1 MDKLVGMCSKFMN
14 VVASKLCF
22 RSGENEGGKKPT
34 INVTQAIQMNQQ
46 EQDDTREKQLPAT
59 KPHEIL
65 KREIE
70 SLLRQL
76 QVQEKNID
84 YFIRNFEKKFGYED
98 DLNAYNEFIGEVHK
112 FINKAEEKDIEDED
126 DKENL
131 IEFKNSEFYKNLQ
144 KFVQERKKLKK
155 KKDDLKI
162 DGVYLEQK
170 GLKNDGFFQ
179 EVMQRLNNQA
189 QIEKR
194 QFNSNI
200 LKEDP
205 QIKDILSFTTL
216 SIINNKQCQPESYE
230 SSQAQDMLIQD
241 ATEWVKDIELI
252 YIISSK
258 GDQHVYQDINLAQ
271 QQQTQFLETLQKIKE
286 QGQSKNTP
294 QDHSIQ
300 EMNVQN
306 NIISL
311 QHLENHTGNHT
322 SQQLQDQEKVE
333 KDLEQY
339 QNDEFQNSQLS
350 NFQIGEQEEE
360 EEEENEDQNQDD
372 DDYEDLDER
381 EEAQNKLLEVIQNAL
396 ANIEQQKKQLNKLQE
411 KTGIIRRTVWFAKN
425 KRFAASKLQVEINW
439 IDGTIADVANYFEQE
454 FKLQKKIREKYQM
467 IQSQYVLKVVHRA
480 FYQQQI
486 FFGSVTQIQKINN
499 QIRHFILKLLY
510 ITVEIK
516 ETGEHCLRDLIK
528 KRQEEDCNYKDA
540 EVAYIIQIINNALQE
555 AKKLNVYHSNINDG
569 NIYFFPDL
577 KTYKIGDFMFYDFD
591 KDFRKIGNTPQ
602 SRNRISEKVDQN
614 SLIFH
619 APEILKLYKKNV
631 QNYNKQKEEAD
642 NFNRDIKKRQLEF
655 LKSLNKQLDNQ
666 GHFNQHQNQ
675 QTKKILIK
683 IYCNTFILTKSPKT
697 INNFDDVYTI
707 LEDYQDYLTPTQQS
721 LMRKLIADKYDEIK
735 KELES
740 GSIDVFKV
748 IFGQKKKKKSFF
760 LLNQADIYSLGM
772 VAIKMIIKG
781 KLDQIYNNPLKTPKE
796 KFIQI
801 FRIIQ
806 KQKQFIKLI
815 PLLKRMIAFNPD
827 KRFTHQEIESFIQKM
842 RKPPQKPID
851 DLFYD
856 IQNNLS
862 EQQFPIQ
869 LQENL
874 SSEKQKEVIYNLYKV
889 AQGYYDLRS
898 YQKAG
903 KMYKELLNHHEI
915 LTENLQLDRIIQIQ
929 FQLALTYYERRKL
942 ANAKIIFF
950 DQLQLAKEYI
960 EKNELDIRF
969 YRPYY
974 YLAGISFM
982 EEQYDSALKYIEKLQ
997 SLTDSYLNQHY
1008 IWSKCMLQILEAN
1021 ILGDMNN
1028 NLLAVRKLKQ
1038 VYNQAGQWC
1047 LQNNF
1052 NQELYIEIIYCLGI
1066 QYLQSGNYKQSE
1078 LAFKQAIK
1086 TIKDRNNP
1094 FLLQDVILMSMG
1106 YLSVIGFQMNEL
1118 KLLSNYTQKCYDKI
1132 LVYQR
1137 SEGDY
1142 VDTILKWLNR
1152 FGQFLPVLLV
1162 NSEIKQ
1168 LIDILQIGL
1177 SKVQKNLY
1185 HNEIQIYYIMAK
1197 AHYHAGDLNGSIN
1210 VKYLHFIFLVFLQL
1224 QNNQFKKFLDAL
1236 QAYNESSKVLLDYKS
1251 KGQGST
1257 YKTRQQI
1264 IFNKIEN
1271 EKIRKQK
1278 LLDMER
1284 DKFKFRFYHFKIP
1297 QFNLHLVDKAFIAN
1311 IYDWLCYLYFYQN
1324 KLPQSKE
1331 CFLNYQQIMN
1341 QVQTQNEQVKIR
1353 FSFRMGKIFFLYQN
1367 YEMSL
1372 QALAKSLGQLDSIP
1386 KFQLSYTTKQLYSE
1400 IVNLSGLIALILQ
1413 IDDIG
1418 FKRFEEGLSQFENQE
1433 FNNLEKSSPVKSPKS
1448 NLTLS
1453 KQFSESSPRSLSQK
1467 KLEMMK
1473 VKDQEEVTKAD
1484 LVDSQQIKEEEAI
1497 PDIFKDDEEEEEED
1511 DDDESEQSQRGLNQ
1525 NQNQQ
1530 IENEEEIDDAN
1541 AQQTEINIEKNY
1553 RYNLELDIFEKDEL
1567 NQNKLSLQHYL
1578 INNYIDITLN
1588 CIYIGLY
1595 DKALHYIEEGFQR
1608 IFGSQTTKKKKKA
1621 NQIAQIDFRFIL
1633 GYVNALNKNE
1643 WNSLYHFFEC
1653 LNICQSIYEKNVVN
1667 KTQKQRY
1674 AIICTYVSNQFCKL
1688 GIYKEA
1694 FIFQDTTLKII
1705 QNDVEIV
1712 QAQIASICSQL
1723 NKLKQADIAISKA
1736 KKSKYANPQDQ
1747 LIVDCKYA
1755 EIRLKYDQEEA
1766 IKIYQEV
1773 MLSITDPENF
1783 QAISYN
1789 TKAFILKS
1797 IARFVLEVDDQLINI
1812 QKIYVFSQCLNYSFK
1827 FYTICDNQ
1835 EAMIECLV
1843 MFAEMYFNT
1852 CLFEKCLNFIEQLY
1866 NQQSFKIIRQR
1877 VTKMKQYPG
1886 MYENLQNNSDC
1897 ILFSQNM
1904 VFQADII
1911 RLFAKCHYHLNTEY
1925 RREFEAIREQLL
1937 LCKDI
1942 YEICLQSNIEIQ
1954 HFKISIKIF
1963 FISNKQLKI
1972 INDKQD
1978 DTLMYLFAVELQNNE
1993 FTHENLK
2000 NMETELQRIDSFL
2013 KQNIKN
2019 FWFNAED
2026 ITFLDMVRARCK
2038 LGYSSFFRSYTLYQK
2053 FMNNKLN
2060 SIGLSY
2066 HPDLKRKLKSLVEN
2080 DKNPEYL
2087 DFFSQY
2093 FVLLDKRKKTIEH
2106 QKEFISVLFG
2116 DPNHTSQFKHKANEL
2131 QKIIGSSQGG
2141 FINLVSN
2148 QVNQIDS
2155 SQNLKQESFTQIP
2168 DKYLIDNQKE
2178 FIQEAERIIW
2188 ERIQKMT
2195 QDNHPF
2201 KKEIQMLFSL
2211 IGKYKDQFRD

>member
-1 MDKLVGMCSKFMN
+1 
-14 VVASKLCF
+14 
-22 RSGENEGGKKPT
+22 
-34 INVTQAIQMNQQ
+34 MNQQ

-98 DLNAYNEFIGEVHK
+98 DLNAYNEFIGEIHK

-131 IEFKNSEFYKNLQ
+131 IEFKNSDFYKNLQ

-155 KKDDLKI
+155 KKDELKI
-162 DGVYLEQK
+162 DGIYMEQK

-179 EVMQRLNNQA
+179 EVMQRLNNQPH
-189 QIEKR
+189 IEKR

-230 SSQAQDMLIQD
+230 SSQAQDKMIQD

-258 GDQHVYQDINLAQ
+258 GDQHVYQETNLAN
-271 QQQTQFLETLQKIKE
+271 QQQTQFLETIQKVK
-286 QGQSKNTP
+286 QQDAQSKITP

-300 EMNVQN
+300 QFKYFQIFIKINIYFFRELNVQN

-311 QHLENHTGNHT
+311 QHLENHAGIPT
-322 SQQLQDQEKVE
+322 SQFLQDQEQVE

-350 NFQIGEQEEE
+350 NFQIDEEQ
-360 EEEENEDQNQDD
+360 NDDEDQQNDG
-372 DDYEDLDER
+372 YEDFDDR
-381 EEAQNKLLEVIQNAL
+381 QEAQNKLLEVIQDAL
-396 ANIEQQKKQLNKLQE
+396 ANIDLQKKQLNRQQE
-411 KTGIIRRTVWFAKN
+411 KTGVIRRTVWFAKN
-425 KRFAASKLQVEINW
+425 KRFIASKLQVEINW
-439 IDGTIADVANYFEQE
+439 IDGTIADVANYFEQD
-454 FKLQKKIREKYQM
+454 FKMQKKIREKYQM
-467 IQSQYVLKVVHRA
+467 MQSQYVLKVLHRA

-486 FFGSVTQIQKINN
+486 FFGS
-499 QIRHFILKLLY
+499 LLY

-528 KRQEEDCNYKDA
+528 KRHEQDCNYKDV

-602 SRNRISEKVDQN
+602 SRNRISEKIDQN
-614 SLIFH
+614 CLIFH

-666 GHFNQHQNQ
+666 GHFNQHQN
-675 QTKKILIK
+675 
-683 IYCNTFILTKSPKT
+683 YPKT
-697 INNFDDVYTI
+697 INNFDDVYSI
-707 LEDYQDYLTPTQQS
+707 LEDYKDYLTPTQQAQ
-721 LMRKLIADKYDEIK
+721 MRKLIGDKYDEIK
-735 KELES
+735 KDLES
-740 GSIDVFKV
+740 GSIDVFK
-748 IFGQKKKKKSFF
+748 
-760 LLNQADIYSLGM
+760 ADIYSLGM

-781 KLDQIYNNPLKTPKE
+781 KLDQIYNNPLKSPKD

-801 FRIIQ
+801 FRIIS

-827 KRFTHQEIESFIQKM
+827 KRFTHQEIESFIQKL
-842 RKPPQKPID
+842 RKPPQKPVD
-851 DLFYD
+851 DLFYQ
-856 IQNNLS
+856 IENNQN
-862 EQQFPIQ
+862 EKQFPIQ
-869 LQENL
+869 FQENL
-874 SSEKQKEVIYNLYKV
+874 PPEKQKEIIYNLYKV

-898 YQKAG
+898 YQRAG
-903 KMYKELLNHHEI
+903 KIYKELLNHHEI

-960 EKNELDIRF
+960 EKNQLDIRF

-997 SLTDSYLNQHY
+997 SLTDSYLNQNY
-1008 IWSKCMLQILEAN
+1008 FWSKCMLQILEAN

-1028 NLLAVRKLKQ
+1028 NLLAIRKLKQ

-1078 LAFKQAIK
+1078 LAVSYLLNKMVQFNLSLKFKQAIK
-1086 TIKDRNNP
+1086 AIKDRSNP
-1094 FLLQDVILMSMG
+1094 FLSQDVILMSMG
-1106 YLSVIGFQMNEL
+1106 YLSVIGFEMNEL

-1132 LVYQR
+1132 LVILNHKQLFNKLHQNKYIFFPKKIIKVYQR

-1142 VDTILKWLNR
+1142 VDTILKWLNK

-1177 SKVQKNLY
+1177 SKVKQSIHFQSIFIVTLLLINKQINNQINKQVQKNLY

-1197 AHYHAGDLNGSIN
+1197 AHYYAGDFNGSIN
-1210 VKYLHFIFLVFLQL
+1210 
-1224 QNNQFKKFLDAL
+1224 KFLDAL

-1297 QFNLHLVDKAFIAN
+1297 QFNLRLVDKALIAN

-1331 CFLNYQQIMN
+1331 CFSNYQQIMN
-1341 QVQTQNEQVKIR
+1341 QVQTQNLQVKIK
-1353 FSFRMGKIFFLYQN
+1353 FSLRMGKIFFLYQN

-1372 QALAKSLGQLDSIP
+1372 QALAKSLGELDSIP
-1386 KFQLSYTTKQLYSE
+1386 KYQLSYTTKQLYSE

-1413 IDDIG
+1413 LDDIG
-1418 FKRFEEGLSQFENQE
+1418 FKRFEEGLNQFEHQE
-1433 FNNLEKSSPVKSPKS
+1433 FNNLEKSSPLKSPKS
-1448 NLTLS
+1448 NLALS
-1453 KQFSESSPRSLSQK
+1453 KQFSESSPRSPSTK
-1467 KLEMMK
+1467 KLELMK

-1484 LVDSQQIKEEEAI
+1484 LVESLQEKEEEEAV
-1497 PDIFKDDEEEEEED
+1497 PDIFKDDEED
-1511 DDDESEQSQRGLNQ
+1511 DEESEQSQLGQNQ

-1530 IENEEEIDDAN
+1530 VENQEEIEEADTKQNEMD
-1541 AQQTEINIEKNY
+1541 IEKNY
-1553 RYNLELDIFEKDEL
+1553 RYNLELDEFEKDEL
-1567 NQNKLSLQHYL
+1567 NQNKLSSQHFL

-1595 DKALHYIEEGFQR
+1595 ENALQYIQEGFDR
-1608 IFGSQTTKKKKKA
+1608 IFGNQATKKKKKA

-1674 AIICTYVSNQFCKL
+1674 AIICTYVANQFCKL

-1694 FIFQDTTLKII
+1694 FVFQDTTLKII
-1705 QNDVEIV
+1705 QKDTEII
-1712 QAQIASICSQL
+1712 QAQLASVCANL
-1723 NKLKQADIAISKA
+1723 NKLKQADAAISKA

-1797 IARFVLEVDDQLINI
+1797 IAKFVLEVDDQQINI

-1827 FYTICDNQ
+1827 FYTICVKLIFLMNFKLKFKIQDNQ

-1852 CLFEKCLNFIEQLY
+1852 CLYEKCLNFIDQLY

-1886 MYENLQNNSDC
+1886 VYENLQNNSDC
-1897 ILFSQNM
+1897 VLFSQNM
-1904 VFQADII
+1904 IFQADII
-1911 RLFAKCHYHLNTEY
+1911 RLFAKCHYHLNIEY
-1925 RREFEAIREQLL
+1925 KREFEAIREQLL

-1942 YEICLQSNIEIQ
+1942 YEICLQSNNEIQ
-1954 HFKISIKIF
+1954 HFKI
-1963 FISNKQLKI
+1963 N
-1972 INDKQD
+1972 
-1978 DTLMYLFAVELQNNE
+1978 DTLVYLFAIELQNNE
-1993 FTHENLK
+1993 FNHESLK

-2013 KQNIKN
+2013 KQNIKS
-2019 FWFNAED
+2019 FQFNAED

-2053 FMNNKLN
+2053 YMNHRLN
-2060 SIGLSY
+2060 SIGLNY
-2066 HPDLKRKLKSLVEN
+2066 HPELKRKLKNLVEN
-2080 DKNPEYL
+2080 EKNHEYL
-2087 DFFSQY
+2087 DFFYQY
-2093 FVLLDKRKKTIEH
+2093 FVLLDKRKTTIEQ
-2106 QKEFISVLFG
+2106 QKEFVSVLFG
-2116 DPNHTSQFKHKANEL
+2116 DPNHTNQFKQKANDL
-2131 QKIIGSSQGG
+2131 QKLIGINQGG
-2141 FINLVSN
+2141 FINLVNN
-2148 QVNQIDS
+2148 QVNQMDS
-2155 SQNLKQESFTQIP
+2155 SHNLRQESITQIP
-2168 DKYLIDNQKE
+2168 DKYLLDNQKE
-2178 FIQEAERIIW
+2178 YVQEAERIMW

-2201 KKEIQMLFSL
+2201 KKEIQMLYSL
-2211 IGKYKDQFRD
+2211 VGKYRDQFRD

>member
-1 MDKLVGMCSKFMN
+1 MDKLVGMCSKFMD

-22 RSGENEGGKKPT
+22 RNGDNEGKKKPT

-46 EQDDTREKQLPAT
+46 EQDDTKEKQLPAT

-70 SLLRQL
+70 SLLKQL

-98 DLNAYNEFIGEVHK
+98 DLNAYNEFIGEIHK

-155 KKDDLKI
+155 KKDELKI
-162 DGVYLEQK
+162 DGIYLEQK

-179 EVMQRLNNQA
+179 EIMQRLNNQA
-189 QIEKR
+189 QIDKR

-258 GDQHVYQDINLAQ
+258 GDQHIYQENNLSH
-271 QQQTQFLETLQKIKE
+271 QQQTQFFETLQKVKE
-286 QGQSKNTP
+286 QGKSKNTP

-300 EMNVQN
+300 DISVQN

-311 QHLENHTGNHT
+311 QHLENNTGLPT
-322 SQQLQDQEKVE
+322 SQQLQEEKVE
-333 KDLEQY
+333 KELEQF
-339 QNDEFQNSQLS
+339 QNDEFSNSQLDD
-350 NFQIGEQEEE
+350 FQMDDEQNEG
-360 EEEENEDQNQDD
+360 EDQDN
-372 DDYEDLDER
+372 DYEDLDDR
-381 EEAQNKLLEVIQNAL
+381 QEAQNKLLEVIQNAL
-396 ANIEQQKKQLNKLQE
+396 ANIDQQKKQLNKMQE

-425 KRFAASKLQVEINW
+425 KRFVASKLQVEINW

-467 IQSQYVLKVVHRA
+467 MQSQYVLKVIHTA

-486 FFGSVTQIQKINN
+486 FFGS
-499 QIRHFILKLLY
+499 LLY

-528 KRQEEDCNYKDA
+528 KRQEQDNNYKDV

-577 KTYKIGDFMFYDFD
+577 KTYKLGDFMFYDFD

-619 APEILKLYKKNV
+619 APEILKLYKKNI

-642 NFNRDIKKRQLEF
+642 NFSRDIKKRQLEF

-666 GHFNQHQNQ
+666 GHFNLHQN
-675 QTKKILIK
+675 L
-683 IYCNTFILTKSPKT
+683 PKT
-697 INNFDDVYTI
+697 INNFDEVYSV
-707 LEDYQDYLTPTQQS
+707 LEESKDYLTPAQQS
-721 LMRKLIADKYDEIK
+721 QMRKLIAEKYDEIRK
-735 KELES
+735 DLES
-740 GSIDVFKV
+740 GSVDVFK
-748 IFGQKKKKKSFF
+748 
-760 LLNQADIYSLGM
+760 ADIYSLGM

-781 KLDQIYNNPLKTPKE
+781 KLESIYNNPKKTPKE

-827 KRFTHQEIESFIQKM
+827 KRFTHQEIEGFIQKLK
-842 RKPPQKPID
+842 KPPSKPTD
-851 DLFYD
+851 DLFYQ
-856 IQNNLS
+856 IQTQSN
-862 EQQFPIQ
+862 EQQFLTQ
-869 LQENL
+869 FQEKQ
-874 SSEKQKEVIYNLYKV
+874 SQDKQSQDKQKEVIYNLYKV

-903 KMYKELLNHHEI
+903 KIYKELLNHHEI
-915 LTENLQLDRIIQIQ
+915 LTENLQLDRILQIQ

-942 ANAKIIFF
+942 ANAKIVFF

-960 EKNELDIRF
+960 EKNQLDIRF

-997 SLTDSYLNQHY
+997 SLTESYLNQY
-1008 IWSKCMLQILEAN
+1008 YFWSKCMLQILEAN

-1028 NLLAVRKLKQ
+1028 NLLAIRKLKQ

-1052 NQELYIEIIYCLGI
+1052 NQELYIDIIYCLGI

-1078 LAFKQAIK
+1078 LAFKQTIRCIK
-1086 TIKDRNNP
+1086 ERNNP
-1094 FLLQDVILMSMG
+1094 FLSQNVILMSMG
-1106 YLSVIGFQMNEL
+1106 YLGVIGFEMNEL

-1142 VDTILKWLNR
+1142 VDTILKWLNK

-1197 AHYHAGDLNGSIN
+1197 AHYYAGDFNGSIN
-1210 VKYLHFIFLVFLQL
+1210 
-1224 QNNQFKKFLDAL
+1224 KFLDAL

-1284 DKFKFRFYHFKIP
+1284 DKFKFRFYHFQIP
-1297 QFNLHLVDKAFIAN
+1297 QFNLHLVDKALIAN

-1341 QVQTQNEQVKIR
+1341 QVQTQNEQVQIR
-1353 FSFRMGKIFFLYQN
+1353 FSLRMGKIFFLYQN

-1386 KFQLSYTTKQLYSE
+1386 KFQLSYTTRQLYSE

-1418 FKRFEEGLSQFENQE
+1418 FKRFEEGLNQFENQE
-1433 FNNLEKSSPVKSPKS
+1433 FNNLEKSSPLKSPKS
-1448 NLTLS
+1448 NLVQS
-1453 KQFSESSPRSLSQK
+1453 KQFSESSPRTPGSK
-1467 KLEMMK
+1467 KIEMIK

-1484 LVDSQQIKEEEAI
+1484 LIESLQEQEEEEAV
-1497 PDIFKDDEEEEEED
+1497 PDIFKDDEEEEEESE
-1511 DDDESEQSQRGLNQ
+1511 ESQQNLNQ
-1525 NQNQQ
+1525 NQQN
-1530 IENEEEIDDAN
+1530 ENLEEIEEADA
-1541 AQQTEINIEKNY
+1541 QPKEKDIEKNY
-1553 RYNLELDIFEKDEL
+1553 RYNLELDEYEKDEL
-1567 NQNKLSLQHYL
+1567 NLNKLSQQHFL

-1595 DKALHYIEEGFQR
+1595 EKALQYIQEGYNK
-1608 IFGSQTTKKKKKA
+1608 IFGGQTTKKKKKA
-1621 NQIAQIDFRFIL
+1621 NQISQIDFRFIL

-1643 WNSLYHFFEC
+1643 WNSLYHFYEC
-1653 LNICQSIYEKNVVN
+1653 MNICQSIYEKNVVN

-1674 AIICTYVSNQFCKL
+1674 AIICTYVANQFCKL
-1688 GIYKEA
+1688 GVYKEA
-1694 FIFQDTTLKII
+1694 FVFQDNTLKII
-1705 QNDVEIV
+1705 QKDVEVV
-1712 QAQIASICSQL
+1712 QAQLASVCTQL

-1736 KKSKYANPQDQ
+1736 KKAKYANPQDQ

-1755 EIRLKYDQEEA
+1755 EVRLKYDQEEA

-1773 MLSITDPENF
+1773 MVSITDPENF

-1797 IARFVLEVDDQLINI
+1797 IAKFVLEVDDQLINI

-1835 EAMIECLV
+1835 EAMVECLV

-1852 CLFEKCLNFIEQLY
+1852 CLYEKCLNFIEQLY

-1877 VTKMKQYPG
+1877 VTKMKQNPG
-1886 MYENLQNNSDC
+1886 IYENLQNYSDS

-1904 VFQADII
+1904 IYQADII

-1925 RREFEAIREQLL
+1925 RREFEAIREQLI

-1942 YEICLQSNIEIQ
+1942 YEICLQSNNEIQ
-1954 HFKISIKIF
+1954 HFKI
-1963 FISNKQLKI
+1963 N
-1972 INDKQD
+1972 

-1993 FTHENLK
+1993 FTHDSLK
-2000 NMETELQRIDSFL
+2000 NMENELQKIDSFL
-2013 KQNIKN
+2013 KQNIKS

-2038 LGYSSFFRSYTLYQK
+2038 LGYSSFFRSYSLYQK
-2053 FMNNKLN
+2053 FMNHKLN
-2060 SIGLSY
+2060 SIGLNY
-2066 HPDLKRKLKSLVEN
+2066 NPELKRKLKNLVEN
-2080 DKNPEYL
+2080 EKQPDYL

-2093 FVLLDKRKKTIEH
+2093 FVLVDKRKTTIEQ

-2116 DPNHTSQFKHKANEL
+2116 DPNHTQQFKHKANEL
-2131 QKIIGSSQGG
+2131 QKIIGSNQGG
-2141 FINLVSN
+2141 FINLVKN
-2148 QVNQIDS
+2148 QVSQIDS
-2155 SQNLKQESFTQIP
+2155 SQTLKQESMTQIN

-2178 FIQEAERIIW
+2178 YVQEAERIIW
-2188 ERIQKMT
+2188 DRIQKMT

-2201 KKEIQMLFSL
+2201 KKEIQMLYSL
-2211 IGKYKDQFRD
+2211 IGKYRDQFRD